1 MGGNSLTVKGLD
13 RLSRQ
18 LLAAPLDG
26 ARLNNLAHGLW
37 LGDDPVSALAWA
49 RWATH
54 PLAWTG
60 QSIDGRAWRTLANI
74 LLDHG
79 RYREAEEVFRC
90 LDPEQQDPQVQVG
103 LSLALEGQ
111 DHWLAAASHAE
122 ARFCLQRPPTG
133 MVNGSQWMDWPSVD
147 RLSIWDE
154 QGFGDSIQF
163 SRWLPRLL
171 SDGTTVSFFVR
182 PALVRLFQEG
192 LSWLGSDLSVVDR
205 TSHSI
210 AGCHGSVLS
219 LPWLLSRGSC
229 AAPALPIKPWLR
241 LGQPQEQQRQQ
252 PRVGLVWSAGQYS
265 QTPLLVRESAKKS
278 LTQRALQSLCDAIH
292 AAGCEPVSLQFG
304 AERTKVE
311 ALSPPCQQGLTPAAD
326 FYELALAMQRC
337 DLLISVDT
345 AAAHLAGALGQPCW
359 LLLPW
364 AAAPRWGRSQTV
376 SALYPTFR
384 LFRQA
389 KPRDWM
395 AAIDAIGSALQ
406 AWATS

>member
-1 MGGNSLTVKGLD
+1 M
-13 RLSRQ
+13 
-18 LLAAPLDG
+18 
-26 ARLNNLAHGLW
+26 
-37 LGDDPVSALAWA
+37 WA
-49 RWATH
+49 RWANH
-54 PLAWTG
+54 PLAWG
-60 QSIDGRAWRTLANI
+60 GREIHVNARRTLANV

-79 RYREAEEVFRC
+79 RYGEAEDVLRAANPS
-90 LDPEQQDPQVQVG
+90 LDDPEIRFALAQ
-103 LSLALEGQ
+103 ALEGQ
-111 DHWLAAASHAE
+111 GRWLESAGHAE
-122 ARFCLQRPPTG
+122 ARFSTETLPTG
-133 MVNGSQWMDWPSVD
+133 VFVPPYWHGWPKVH
-147 RLSIWDE
+147 RIVVWDE

-171 SDGTTVSFFVR
+171 SDGTKVSFLVR
-182 PALVRLFQEG
+182 PPLIRLFQEG
-192 LSWLGSDLSVVDR
+192 LSWLGSNLSVVDR

-210 AGCHGSVLS
+210 ADCHGSVLS
-219 LPWLLSRGSC
+219 LPWLLGRGSS
-229 AAPALPIKPWLR
+229 ATPALPIKPWLR
-241 LGQPQEQQRQQ
+241 LGKSQEQQRQQ

-265 QTPLLVRESAKKS
+265 ETPLLVRESAKKS
-278 LTQRALQSLCDAIH
+278 LTQRALLSLCDRIR

-304 AERTKVE
+304 AERTMVE
-311 ALSPPCQQGLTPAAD
+311 ALSMPCEQGLTPAAD

-395 AAIDAIGSALQ
+395 SAIDAIGSALQ